1 MLSAFQIACETALRA
16 ALAQH
21 GSTLHDRSLCGESET
36 YITARFAG
44 TEMSVY
50 IYDDEA
56 SILGPGVDR
65 RFEAPD
71 FDSPHELQTAFV
83 LACLD
88 VLARLRS

>member
-16 ALAQH
+16 ALEQH
-21 GSTLHDRSLCGESET
+21 GSSLLDRSIQGENET
-36 YITARFAG
+36 YITARLAG
-44 TEMSVY
+44 TEISVY

-65 RFEAPD
+65 PFEVPD
-71 FDSPHELQTAFV
+71 FDTPHELQTAFV
-83 LACLD
+83 TACLD